1 VVGSRNVVALLEFP
15 NPVKMRDAGIVGSKF
30 SERSWKML
38 VLLWTDISN
47 FRQIIV
53 LVAQMRILF
62 TRDAENH

>member
-15 NPVKMRDAGIVGSKF
+15 NPVKMRVAGIVGSKF
-30 SERSWKML
+30 SKRNWKLL

-47 FRQIIV
+47 YRQIIV